1 MTRLNSTSW
10 LLAAVPIA
18 LAALGCKAG
27 GVGDP
32 CIPEDEY
39 QNEFGGYSVTE
50 VNVES
55 RSFQCETRV
64 CLVNHFQGRVSCPY
78 GQTSYDIGQ
87 GDPDDASDDDPA
99 YLQARGNWVPHPAAV
114 ERGERADKKL
124 CRIPGTRGRSYDD
137 RIWTPV
143 PPQKVERRRSQAVYC
158 SCRCKNADGKRN
170 DGARYCDCPNGFK
183 CEHLIDDVG
192 LGSSQ
197 LAGAYCVKKDTQYN
211 EATAAASTNC
221 TYDPNAPCVREKDRD
236 RYGDTA
242 AECHLSYCGDE
253 VPEW

>member
-1 MTRLNSTSW
+1 MTRSNSTSW

-18 LAALGCKAG
+18 LASLGCQAG

-39 QNEFGGYSVTE
+39 QNLFGGYSVTE

-78 GQTSYDIGQ
+78 GQSSYDIGK
-87 GDPDDASDDDPA
+87 GDPDDPTDDNDAVLQTAGAWRTPA
-99 YLQARGNWVPHPAAV
+99 VD
-114 ERGERADKKL
+114 ADGTDAGWNKEL
-124 CRIPGTRGRSYDD
+124 CRIPGTRGRNYDD

-143 PPQKVERRRSQAVYC
+143 PPQKVERRRSEAVYC
-158 SCRCKNADGKRN
+158 SCRCKNADGKTN

-192 LGSSQ
+192 LGSTQ
-197 LAGAYCVKKDTQYN
+197 LAGSYCVKKGTQYN
-211 EATAAASTNC
+211 EAEAEVSPDC
-221 TYDPNAPCVREKDRD
+221 TYNPRFPGGADDHPN
-236 RYGDTA
+236 
-242 AECHLSYCGDE
+242 YCGVQ